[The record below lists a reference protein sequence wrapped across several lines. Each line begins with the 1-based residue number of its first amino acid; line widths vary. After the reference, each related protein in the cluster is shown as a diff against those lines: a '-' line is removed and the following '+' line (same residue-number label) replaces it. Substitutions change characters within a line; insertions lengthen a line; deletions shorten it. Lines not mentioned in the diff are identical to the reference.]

1 MKYLVT
7 IMLMASSINIF
18 AKDENYVVC
27 EFKKS
32 SDVAMCVNQYIDKG
46 YKPLSGLH
54 AVTKN
59 DLPRFFQ
66 ALIKD

>member
-1 MKYLVT
+1 MKYLIT
-7 IMLMASSINIF
+7 ITLTALSINAF
-18 AKDENYVVC
+18 TKDDNYVIC
-27 EFKKS
+27 EFKRA
-32 SDVAMCVNQYIDKG
+32 SDVAICVNQYIEKG

-59 DLPRFFQ
+59 ELPRFFQ

>member
-1 MKYLVT
+1 MKYLMT
-7 IMLMASSINIF
+7 IMLIALSINTF
-18 AKDENYVVC
+18 AKDDNYVIC
-27 EFKKS
+27 EFKRA
-32 SDVAMCVNQYIDKG
+32 SDVAICVNQYIDKG

-59 DLPRFFQ
+59 ELPRFFQ

>member
-1 MKYLVT
+1 
-7 IMLMASSINIF
+7 MLIALSINTF
-18 AKDENYVVC
+18 AKDDNYVIC
-27 EFKKS
+27 EFKRA
-32 SDVAMCVNQYIDKG
+32 SDVAICVNQYIDKG

-59 DLPRFFQ
+59 ERPRFFQ

>member
-1 MKYLVT
+1 
-7 IMLMASSINIF
+7 MLIALSINTF
-18 AKDENYVVC
+18 AKDDNYVIC
-27 EFKKS
+27 EFKRA
-32 SDVAMCVNQYIDKG
+32 SDVAICVNQYIDKG

-59 DLPRFFQ
+59 ELPRFFQ